1 MTAGPAKSGTQ
12 LFWFFQIFR
21 TIPKIRNSP
30 KDNHE
35 PYPWVLF
42 TFLHIKDE
50 SNLDQDLNNRK
61 ACIKKK
67 YDQIQLVLI
76 KNINTS
82 LERGDCSDFHDTN
95 V

>member
-1 MTAGPAKSGTQ
+1 MII
-12 LFWFFQIFR
+12 FW
-21 TIPKIRNSP
+21 TISENL
-30 KDNHE
+30 
-35 PYPWVLF
+35 VLF
-42 TFLHIKDE
+42 TFSMIKHE
-50 SNLDQDLNNRK
+50 SNLDQDLIKKK

-76 KNINTS
+76 KKINTS